1 MYSKELMEIM
11 KETLD
16 SWEVEYTSEKDH
28 FIFEAQIDGK
38 INLVE
43 YRITVNENGYII
55 SAILEDVSV
64 EEKMLTDVLEY
75 INMVNNHESQASM
88 NVYDDFIMCS
98 IYLNYRGMIPNKELL
113 KTAMLDI
120 CECIENFGG
129 GILDVLEKKG
139 TPIEIFENCL
149 EEITDEE

>member
-1 MYSKELMEIM
+1 M

-16 SWEVEYTSEKDH
+16 SWEGEYTSGKDH
-28 FIFEAQIDGK
+28 FIFKVQIDGK

-43 YRITVNENGYII
+43 YCIIVNENGYII

-88 NVYDDFIMCS
+88 NVYDDSIMCS
-98 IYLNYRGMIPNKELL
+98 IYLNYRGMIPNEELL

-120 CECIENFGG
+120 CECIEKFGG
-129 GILDVLEKKG
+129 GILDVIEKKG
-139 TPIEIFENCL
+139 TPKEIFEKCL
-149 EEITDEE
+149 EGVADAE